1 MSNPDTPQAQAP
13 LLVDDPNI
21 SEVFADSI
29 AGMSITLG
37 HLNLT
42 FATIR
47 VDYTRLAA
55 ARHRK
60 VPGRVV
66 LPLTVAAELHSL
78 LGQLLSEVEKGK
90 TGANTG
96 AAPHRSQ
103 PSIG

>member
-1 MSNPDTPQAQAP
+1 MMSNPDAPRAQAP
-13 LLVDDPNI
+13 LLVDDPNM

-29 AGMSITLG
+29 AGLSITLG
-37 HLNLT
+37 HLNIT

-55 ARHRK
+55 PRHRK
-60 VPGRVV
+60 VTGRVV

-90 TGANTG
+90 TGANAVTL
-96 AAPHRSQ
+96 PITRNLQ
-103 PSIG
+103 